1 MLLRSDSQPLTAE
14 TGCLRVI
21 PSSQST
27 LPPDDPMRNLS
38 LTEDTRP
45 TELLRLVAGG
55 DDEAVLSGI
64 CAMPAAKRA
73 RLEVAC
79 EVRPGDVIAYA
90 TPLFHS
96 SFNGG
101 AFRPVFQTTFWAES
115 PTHELRVA
123 RRKEA
128 RTIRREPPRYRCHLG
143 CILLKMPAVSL
154 LTGNHYNMF
163 NFPDSTHYP
172 YCPADWAA
180 AGAKDSPRREW
191 ARQMAEVAWVEERGI
206 VSEEEAEALAEQERA
221 AGRGPRPR
229 L

>member
-1 MLLRSDSQPLTAE
+1 
-14 TGCLRVI
+14 
-21 PSSQST
+21 
-27 LPPDDPMRNLS
+27 MRNLS

-55 DDEAVLSGI
+55 DDEAVLSHI
-64 CAMPAAKRA
+64 CAMPAAQRA

-101 AFRPVFQTTFWAES
+101 ALRPVFQTMFWAES

-128 RTIRREPPRYRCHLG
+128 RTIRRKPP
-143 CILLKMPAVSL
+143 LLSL
-154 LTGNHYNMF
+154 ASGLHSSQ
-163 NFPDSTHYP
+163 DASAIV
-172 YCPADWAA
+172 AD
-180 AGAKDSPRREW
+180 
-191 ARQMAEVAWVEERGI
+191 RQPLQHVQLPGQH
-206 VSEEEAEALAEQERA
+206 AL
-221 AGRGPRPR
+221 PLLPS
-229 L
+229 

>member
-1 MLLRSDSQPLTAE
+1 
-14 TGCLRVI
+14 
-21 PSSQST
+21 
-27 LPPDDPMRNLS
+27 MRNLS

-55 DDEAVLSGI
+55 DDEAVLTHV
-64 CAMPAAKRA
+64 CNMPAAQRA
-73 RLEVAC
+73 RVEVAC

-206 VSEEEAEALAEQERA
+206 ASEEEAEALAEQERA